1 MKEGEEGQMHHRK
14 IVAKGE
20 KGDGNKGKWRR
31 EKKDKCITLSL
42 IPLFPPNLEGKEN
55 CGSRLLSPRFHTTK
69 QGSILSY
76 LYILQNKIYYLY
88 ILQDQKWN

>member
-1 MKEGEEGQMHHRK
+1 MKEGEGQMHHRK

-42 IPLFPPNLEGKEN
+42 SPLFPPNLEEMEN
-55 CGSRLLSPRFHTTK
+55 CESRLPLTPFSRYQTREYTIFKVT
-69 QGSILSY
+69 Y
-76 LYILQNKIYYLY
+76 LVYSK
-88 ILQDQKWN
+88 